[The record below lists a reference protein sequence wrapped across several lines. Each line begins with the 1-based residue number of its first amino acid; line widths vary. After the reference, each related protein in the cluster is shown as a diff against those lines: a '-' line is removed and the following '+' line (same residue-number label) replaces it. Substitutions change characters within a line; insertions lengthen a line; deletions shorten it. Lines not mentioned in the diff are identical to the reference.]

1 MKAIVQYSGSLK
13 EKLPNLYSVSVWYKD
28 LSELACR
35 PKLPKEIPLLFVF
48 EQWEEFMG
56 LGLEVS
62 DQELDEVI
70 SSQKA
75 NQCCALIYTS
85 GTTGSPKGVMLS
97 HDNVSYYRKCQ
108 YSSNV
113 LLQINDNFKLWTLID
128 HMDSP
133 PCKQDWRYAASWNQ
147 ARVSGQLPS
156 SQPYCCPDIWSL
168 DRDPVGG
175 ASYLCSARCS
185 KGKCLRT

>member
-1 MKAIVQYSGSLK
+1 
-13 EKLPNLYSVSVWYKD
+13 
-28 LSELACR
+28 
-35 PKLPKEIPLLFVF
+35 
-48 EQWEEFMG
+48 MG

-75 NQCCALIYTS
+75 NQCCVLIYTS

-97 HDNVSYYRKCQ
+97 HDNVSYYGKWQ

-113 LLQINDNFKLWTLID
+113 LLQINDSFKFWNLID

-133 PCKQDWRYAASWNQ
+133 PCKQGWRYAAS
-147 ARVSGQLPS
+147 
-156 SQPYCCPDIWSL
+156 
-168 DRDPVGG
+168 
-175 ASYLCSARCS
+175 
-185 KGKCLRT
+185 